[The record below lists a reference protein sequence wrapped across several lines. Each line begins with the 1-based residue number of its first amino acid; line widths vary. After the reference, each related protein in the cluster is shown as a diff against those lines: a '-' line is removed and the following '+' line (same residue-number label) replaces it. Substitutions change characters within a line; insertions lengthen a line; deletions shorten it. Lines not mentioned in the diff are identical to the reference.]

1 MSVSKQATTSATAL
15 YKRLLGYAWP
25 YRGAFIL
32 AVLAMAL
39 MAGSETGFAIL
50 LKPIMDSAFVE
61 KNPEFVE
68 RLPLLLIGVFLLR
81 AIGGFIST
89 YGMAWVARKVV
100 FDLRQDMFSKL
111 LRLPTR
117 YYDRHASATLMAKL
131 VYDVEQVAE
140 GSTRALTVVIK
151 DTLASLALFGWLVV
165 LNWKLTL
172 VFGILLPLITYL
184 VRFAS
189 KRFRQISL
197 RIQDSIGTI
206 AHVAKEA
213 IQGHRIVKSYGSQE
227 FEDENFRQVNNHNRH
242 QAMKRSAVTAASVP
256 VAGMLAGLA
265 IVIIIAIASRQA
277 INGQITAG
285 EFVSYLGAMLMMLAP
300 VRRLAKINEIIQAA
314 VAAAGSLFALIDE
327 PEEPQAGTQPVEQI
341 SGALEIKELHFRYSE
356 EEEEI
361 LKGVSFSV
369 PTGSTVALVGPS
381 GSGKSTLAS
390 LLMRFY
396 SATRGRIESDGIN
409 ILDIPLKDWR
419 RQVAL
424 VTQETVLF
432 DDTIAKNI
440 TYGSPERVDSKRLF
454 SATHA
459 ARVDEFADNL
469 GLGLD
474 TRVGEHGVLLSGG
487 QRQRITIARALY
499 KNTPLLVLDEA
510 TSSLDSESE
519 HWVQQAIRNLSRD
532 RTTIIVAHRL
542 STIEHA
548 DEILVLDQGLIV
560 ERGTHTVLLARNG
573 LYAQLYHR
581 QDQQVDT
588 GSNST

>member
-1 MSVSKQATTSATAL
+1 MSVFKQATTSATAL

-341 SGALEIKELHFRYSE
+341 SGALEIKELHFRYRE

>member
-1 MSVSKQATTSATAL
+1 MSTKKENTATATAL

-32 AVLAMAL
+32 AVLAMAV
-39 MAGSETGFAIL
+39 MAGSETGFAML
-50 LKPIMDSAFVE
+50 LKPIMDSAFVD

-81 AIGGFIST
+81 ALGGFVST

-100 FDLRQDMFSKL
+100 FDLRQDMFSRL

-117 YYDRHASATLMAKL
+117 YYDHHASATLMAKL

-151 DTLASLALFGWLVV
+151 DSLASMALFGWLVA

-172 VFGILLPLITYL
+172 VFGILLPVITFL

-189 KRFRQISL
+189 KRFRLISL

-213 IQGHRIVKSYGSQE
+213 IQGHRIVKGYGSQA
-227 FEDENFRQVNNHNRH
+227 FEDENFRKVNNHNRH
-242 QAMKRSAVTAASVP
+242 QAMKRSAITAASVP

-277 INGQITAG
+277 VSGQITAG

-314 VAAAGSLFALIDE
+314 VAAADSLFALIDE
-327 PEEPQAGTQPVEQI
+327 PEEKQQGSSPVDHI
-341 SGALEIKELHFRYSE
+341 SGALEVRDLHFCYGE
-356 EEEEI
+356 DEVEI

-369 PTGSTVALVGPS
+369 AAGSTVALVGPS

-390 LLMRFY
+390 LFMRFY
-396 SATRGRIESDGIN
+396 AVSDGSIESDSIN
-409 ILDIPLKDWR
+409 IQDIPLKDWR
-419 RQVAL
+419 YQVAL
-424 VTQETVLF
+424 VTQETVMF
-432 DDTIAKNI
+432 DDTISGNI
-440 TYGSPERVDSKRLF
+440 VYGSPDAVDPEKLKVV
-454 SATHA
+454 AHA
-459 ARVDEFADNL
+459 ARVDEFADKL
-469 GLGLD
+469 ELGLD

-499 KNTPLLVLDEA
+499 KNAPLLVLDEA

-519 HWVQQAIRNLSRD
+519 HWVQQAIRNLSKD
-532 RTTIIVAHRL
+532 RTTLIVAHRL

-560 ERGTHTVLLARNG
+560 ERGTHTGLLAKNG

-581 QDQQVDT
+581 QDQQI
-588 GSNST
+588 GSEQQ

>member
-1 MSVSKQATTSATAL
+1 MSVPKQATTSATAL

-81 AIGGFIST
+81 AIGGFVST

-100 FDLRQDMFSKL
+100 FDLRQDMFSRL

-227 FEDENFRQVNNHNRH
+227 FEDENFRQVNNQNRH

-381 GSGKSTLAS
+381 GSGKSTLAA

-396 SATRGRIESDGIN
+396 SATRGRIESDSIN

-432 DDTIAKNI
+432 DDTIARNI
-440 TYGSPERVDSKRLF
+440 TYGSPESVDSNRLF
-454 SATHA
+454 SAAHA
-459 ARVDEFADNL
+459 ARVDEFADHL

-560 ERGTHTVLLARNG
+560 ERGTHAVLLARNG

-588 GSNST
+588 GANSP